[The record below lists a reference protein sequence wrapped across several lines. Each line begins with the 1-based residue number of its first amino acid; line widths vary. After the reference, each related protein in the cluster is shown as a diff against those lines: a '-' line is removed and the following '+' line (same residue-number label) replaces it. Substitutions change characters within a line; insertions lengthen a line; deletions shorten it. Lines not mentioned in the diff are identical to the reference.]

1 MQELNLDLIF
11 AVLLAKFKWI
21 VASIAV
27 GILLFASY
35 AYFLIPDAYTSS
47 VLVYVRNVA
56 TGTQTNSATA
66 SNLSASEYLA
76 NTYAVALKTSP
87 VLTEASA
94 ELRGALSAGELS
106 RSVSV
111 SSVEETSFLKIS
123 AVHGDPQTAQLIC
136 STIARVSAN
145 AFEEIGEVGS
155 AKVIGDASPA
165 SKTAPNVTRSA
176 VLGALVGAVVSV
188 FFVVLRELLNN
199 TIRDKASLQAQVP
212 VPVLGEIPS
221 FGPATTK
228 RGGHHD

>member
-1 MQELNLDLIF
+1 MQELSLDLIF
-11 AVLLAKFKWI
+11 ASLLAKLKWI
-21 VASIAV
+21 VASVAV

-35 AYFLIPDAYTSS
+35 ACFFIPDAYTSS

-66 SNLSASEYLA
+66 SNLSASGYLA

-94 ELRGALSAGELS
+94 ELRGALTAGELS

-111 SSVEETSFLKIS
+111 SSVEDTSFLRIS
-123 AVHGDPQTAQLIC
+123 AVHGDPKTAQLIC

-155 AKVIGDASPA
+155 AKVIGEASAA
-165 SKTAPNVTRSA
+165 SKTAPNVTRTA
-176 VLGALVGAVVSV
+176 VFGALAGAILST
-188 FFVVLRELLNN
+188 FYIILRELLNN
-199 TIRDKASLQAQVP
+199 TVRDKLSLQAQIP

-221 FGPATTK
+221 FGPATKK
-228 RGGHHD
+228 RGNNHD